1 MNDTSNSKVNDT
13 RTSESEHEKKQIDVI
28 TTKNNTKINCST
40 LMSYFNALLLINSP
54 NELLVKVSDAS
65 TYLSGIF
72 TVQRALR
79 SDRKAKSLLRC
90 WTTKVV
96 GVTAKQN
103 TNSLAENSIIIKR
116 DSIILLDIKTGVGA
130 DISIVTK
137 PFRVVTIYD
146 NLFNKWMIAKE
157 PVKKWIEES
166 NAYKLD
172 VRMFNIDILSEFSDV
187 ELVGYILYKKND
199 ICRTIFDFMIIS
211 VVGKLELAV

>member
-65 TYLSGIF
+65 AYPSGIF

-79 SDRKAKSLLRC
+79 SDRKAKSLFRR